1 MINEL
6 QSLLNEV
13 RTDIGEDFVASE
25 IVGLDGISIASE
37 SSGEDFNGQLAGAHF
52 AMVMKLA
59 DRVSGNLKLGK
70 VLENQVST
78 DQLISVARPLGD
90 GSFYWLLV
98 AKAQSNL
105 GLLRAVMDQHE
116 LRLWGAIP
124 S

>member
-1 MINEL
+1 MTDEL
-6 QSLLNEV
+6 QNLLREV
-13 RTDIGEDFVASE
+13 RSDIGDDFVASE
-25 IVGLDGISIASE
+25 IVGLDGISIAGE
-37 SSGEDFNGQLAGAHF
+37 SAGAEFNSQLAAAHY

-98 AKAQSNL
+98 AKAQSTL
-105 GLLRAVMDQHE
+105 GLLRAVMDQYE
-116 LRLWGAIP
+116 LRLWGAIL